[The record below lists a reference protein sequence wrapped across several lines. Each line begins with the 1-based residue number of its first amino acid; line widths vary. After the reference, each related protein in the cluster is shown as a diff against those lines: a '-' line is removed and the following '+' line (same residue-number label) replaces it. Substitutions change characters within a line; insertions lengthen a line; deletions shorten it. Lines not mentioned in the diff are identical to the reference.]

1 MSQSYGL
8 GKIMNGMRSAMRS
21 ESAGCLKES
30 GKIMCLEMRSGMSEE
45 SGIDV
50 PESVSLNSES

>member
-8 GKIMNGMRSAMRS
+8 GKIMNGMRSEMRS
-21 ESAGCLKES
+21 ESA
-30 GKIMCLEMRSGMSEE
+30 EE